1 MSLAKLY
8 AKLPASMIRRRQRTV
23 ITQLNIST
31 PNLRK
36 LLASD
41 LDRELKCKLYSILL
55 YRRHQSRRRLHA
67 S

>member
-8 AKLPASMIRRRQRTV
+8 AKLPVSMIRRRQRTV

-41 LDRELKCKLYSILL
+41 LDRKLKCKLYSILL
-55 YRRHQSRRRLHA
+55 YRRYQSRRRRHA